1 MISILP
7 NILSVFRQFQH
18 ILTFDSGLNLI
29 WDWTGI
35 RLSGCVHSRLAWL
48 SLGTRLAWLSLSTSL
63 AQGLAW
69 LSWAWVRGWPGY
81 ELGLTEPGYEV
92 GPLNYIYTWKANCQ
106 SKSEAKNGGHGAF
119 LDVSFRP
126 LCGHHRCQSQM
137 VSRILIGRWPRRGLK
152 LTSRR
157 PPCRPCLASRFR
169 PMINGSWPSRYIYI

>member
-1 MISILP
+1 MG
-7 NILSVFRQFQH
+7 NK
-18 ILTFDSGLNLI
+18 
-29 WDWTGI
+29 
-35 RLSGCVHSRLAWL
+35 
-48 SLGTRLAWLSLSTSL
+48 STSGKVSTSDKYL
-63 AQGLAW
+63 AKYLICIQTIPAHPNFRFRTEFDLRLDWYQTLGLCSQQTGLA
-69 LSWAWVRGWPGY
+69 
-81 ELGLTEPGYEV
+81 EPGYEV

-169 PMINGSWPSRYIYI
+169 PMINGSWPSRYIYIQFNGLA